1 MANYKVTCPKS
12 KRHKRFLVTAHI
24 VQEWVVNQNAE
35 FQEVSDDC
43 LEVTHRPDKDDRF
56 ICRTCGTEAKVE

>member
-1 MANYKVTCPKS
+1 MSKIKLSCPKNKS
-12 KRHKRFLVTAHI
+12 HKCFLVTAHV

-35 FQEVSDDC
+35 FEEVLDDC